1 MHTLE
6 KRSKHNLK
14 LKKHHMISVLR
25 IYPEIYKVRKLHVH
39 KVVSMDPEMMSVSRI
54 LQLHFSFLSGQNH
67 IGLLNEIYICLP
79 MYKALKDTK
88 KPHLQEDISTF
99 DAHSEKR

>member
-6 KRSKHNLK
+6 KTSKHNLK
-14 LKKHHMISVLR
+14 LKKHIVSVLR

-54 LQLHFSFLSGQNH
+54 LQLHYNFLTGQNR
-67 IGLLNEIYICLP
+67 IGLLNEIHISITYVQNTEGYEKSHIC
-79 MYKALKDTK
+79 
-88 KPHLQEDISTF
+88 
-99 DAHSEKR
+99 KRTSQL

>member
-1 MHTLE
+1 
-6 KRSKHNLK
+6 
-14 LKKHHMISVLR
+14 MISVLR